1 MLHNDS
7 LNKDVR
13 IFVATAV
20 IVIIKF
26 DFLKFQPNSPYFTRM
41 PNLTDFYN

>member
-20 IVIIKF
+20 C
-26 DFLKFQPNSPYFTRM
+26 PYDMNYLFALLSM
-41 PNLTDFYN
+41 K

>member
-7 LNKDVR
+7 LNKGVR

-20 IVIIKF
+20 SLVLAQFIESAPELHWVLQVQPLIIK
-26 DFLKFQPNSPYFTRM
+26 QN
-41 PNLTDFYN
+41 